1 MWSGWRYVLRIRL
14 AQATEPARG
23 FHALFK
29 CCEAAICGTAKS
41 VAINRAPRIVLSFCW
56 SVQHSC
62 CDDNTERKQDK
73 SHPYLT
79 GRTSVKRFPSP
90 ITCVFVGMVAI
101 LVSSCVRDY
110 AASPAR
116 DAALRECN
124 SEASK
129 WNDRDWETTQAA
141 TYQNC
146 MTRHGQIP

>member
-73 SHPYLT
+73 SHPYL
-79 GRTSVKRFPSP
+79 PLASP
-90 ITCVFVGMVAI
+90 NIALVGNFDVNQI
-101 LVSSCVRDY
+101 EPP
-110 AASPAR
+110 AASRRPGLSRNTTTPALSC
-116 DAALRECN
+116 A
-124 SEASK
+124 
-129 WNDRDWETTQAA
+129 TTTGGPNVAVI
-141 TYQNC
+141 
-146 MTRHGQIP
+146 R